1 MVQNLFRIRKENT
14 SKLNLLSN
22 ISGFE
27 EEKKTMALLQHFI
40 YIYSYWSKGKHH
52 IFPMILVLCIFTIA
66 CCYRNQWE
74 SLT

>member
-1 MVQNLFRIRKENT
+1 MVQNLFRIRKENI
-14 SKLNLLSN
+14 SKLNLPVLSN
-22 ISGFE
+22 ISGF
-27 EEKKTMALLQHFI
+27 EKKTMALLQHFI
-40 YIYSYWSKGKHH
+40 YIYSYWSKGKHD

>member
-27 EEKKTMALLQHFI
+27 KKNHGFTTFYLYIQLLVQRQ
-40 YIYSYWSKGKHH
+40 
-52 IFPMILVLCIFTIA
+52 A
-66 CCYRNQWE
+66 
-74 SLT
+74 

>member
-1 MVQNLFRIRKENT
+1 MVQNLYRIRKENT

-22 ISGFE
+22 IFGFE

-40 YIYSYWSKGKHH
+40 YIYSYWSKGKHD

>member
-27 EEKKTMALLQHFI
+27 KKNHGFTTTFYLYIQLLVQRQHD
-40 YIYSYWSKGKHH
+40 

>member
-27 EEKKTMALLQHFI
+27 EEKKPWLYYNILFI
-40 YIYSYWSKGKHH
+40 YIQLLVQRQASYLPNDFS
-52 IFPMILVLCIFTIA
+52 IMYIYNCLL
-66 CCYRNQWE
+66 
-74 SLT
+74 L